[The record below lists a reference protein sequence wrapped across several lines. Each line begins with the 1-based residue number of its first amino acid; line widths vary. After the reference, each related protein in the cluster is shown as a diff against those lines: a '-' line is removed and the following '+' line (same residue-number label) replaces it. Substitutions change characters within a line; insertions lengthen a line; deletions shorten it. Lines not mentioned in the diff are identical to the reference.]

1 MGDGHRVRTVP
12 VSDLAELRS
21 AVRSLARPEDGP
33 VIVLVGGASGLA
45 GPAVEAVA
53 RLFREHLVP
62 ALDRWGGLVVDGGT
76 DAGVMQLIGQARA
89 ARDAA
94 FMLVGVA
101 AAGTVRHAGQEDPSV
116 DTELEPNHSVVLLVP
131 GDSWGD
137 EAPWIAAVPTEL
149 APGRPSATL
158 LVNGGSIAFDDAD
171 LSIAAGR
178 WWLWPAAGGRA
189 TRSPRRW
196 RGAPPR
202 SGRWHWLPPAWSGSL
217 SWLTR
222 RASYEPWPMP
232 WTEPSRGGALRG
244 ADRNR
249 YLRRCAP

>member
-21 AVRSLARPEDGP
+21 AVRSLARPEGGP

-76 DAGVMQLIGQARA
+76 DAGVMQLIGRARA
-89 ARDAA
+89 AQDAA
-94 FMLVGVA
+94 FILVGVA
-101 AAGTVRHAGQEDPSV
+101 AAGTVSHAGQEDPSV
-116 DTELEPNHSVVLLVP
+116 DTELEPNHSMVLLVP

-171 LSIAAGR
+171 LSVAAGR
-178 WWLWPAAGGRA
+178 PVVVVAGSGRTSDEIAAAVAGRA
-189 TRSPRRW
+189 ATQRAVALAASSLVRV
-196 RGAPPR
+196 AE
-202 SGRWHWLPPAWSGSL
+202 LADPASVV
-217 SWLTR
+217 
-222 RASYEPWPMP
+222 RALAD
-232 WTEPSRGGALRG
+232 AL
-244 ADRNR
+244 NR
-249 YLRRCAP
+249 AE